1 TTVKRWLKDKDING
15 NDNDTNYIFL
25 RFVVDY
31 LPKGLIGLLI
41 AVIFL
46 AAWGSIAAALNSLAS
61 ATIVDFHKRFSKEKL
76 SEKREYDLSR
86 WYTFLW
92 GVFCV
97 IVAQFAYNIGNSLI
111 EAVNVLGS
119 LFYGVIL
126 GIFLVAF
133 YLKSIRGNAVFV
145 SAIIIEIGIIIIFIL
160 SKQGKINLSFLWLN
174 AIGAIGVVALS
185 WVVNIFSSSDKV
197 VQA

>member
-1 TTVKRWLKDKDING
+1 M
-15 NDNDTNYIFL
+15 
-25 RFVVDY
+25 VDY

-46 AAWGSIAAALNSLAS
+46 AAWGSIAASLNSLAS
-61 ATIVDFHKRFSKEKL
+61 ATIVDFHKRFSKGDIP
-76 SEKREYDLSR
+76 EKRQYNLSKL
-86 WYTFLW
+86 YTFLW

-97 IVAQFAYNIGNSLI
+97 IVAQLAYNIGNSLI

-133 YLKSIRGNAVFV
+133 YMKKIRGNAVFI
-145 SAIIIEIGIIIIFIL
+145 SAIIIELGIISIYIL
-160 SKQGKINLSFLWLN
+160 NQKGKLDISFLWLN
-174 AIGAIGVVALS
+174 AIGAIGVIGLS
-185 WVVNIFSSSDKV
+185 AVVNAVGRRRDTR
-197 VQA
+197 